1 MFRWLSVIIAS
12 LLSIFSNESIY
23 AIGAERN
30 DNYGAA
36 TLVVYNQNVKD
47 SRRLAAY
54 YAKARNIPFENL
66 VATKCPTSE
75 SITRSDFEDSIL
87 DPLRDL
93 FIDNQWWVFSQEN
106 DSKKE
111 FKKVR

>member
-47 SRRLAAY
+47 SR
-54 YAKARNIPFENL
+54 
-66 VATKCPTSE
+66 
-75 SITRSDFEDSIL
+75 
-87 DPLRDL
+87 
-93 FIDNQWWVFSQEN
+93 
-106 DSKKE
+106 
-111 FKKVR
+111 